1 MTSLNDFVPKL
12 TEKTYEPQKH
22 DLILFEKWQDEKLFA
37 FDKSSG
43 KTVFSID
50 TPPPYANAPW
60 HMGGA
65 IHYSQIDMIAR
76 YKRMAGFEV
85 LYPMCLDR
93 NGLPIEVQAEKK
105 FKISMTDVPREEFL
119 NMCKQILDEVGDM
132 ILDVCRLLGFSNN
145 SLEWD
150 EIYKTDEE
158 QYRTLTQST
167 FIELFKKGQIYED
180 NRPNNY
186 CTRCK
191 TTIADNEID
200 YKAGSH
206 TLYDIKFKIKE
217 TGENLIISTS
227 RPELIPA
234 IGAVIYNPKDE
245 RYQLLKGKTAI
256 TPLFNDEVPIMPHHY
271 AKMEFGTGIMMVCA
285 YGDSSDVQ
293 IFRELNLNPKTIID
307 TNGRITDAVPDYA
320 GLKVK
325 EAKKQIAEKLE
336 QEGFIVEKIDA
347 PHNFP
352 ICSRCKT
359 TVEFLAMPEYYLK
372 QVEYLPKLHE
382 YAQEMEFFPPFMRQV
397 WVDWLNTVSIDWP
410 ISRRRYYGTEVPIWY
425 CKSCGHPNLPEAG
438 KYYQPWKDEPPF
450 DTCKKCGNKEGF
462 EGDLRTFDT
471 WMDSSL
477 SEIYTIMYPHN
488 KKDEELFDQLI
499 SRPYICDLRPSAKDI
514 VRTWLH
520 YTMLRGLQLYEKPA
534 FKYAWISGFVV
545 DSKGEKFSKSAGSA
559 IKPENM
565 IKKYGGDAVRLYG
578 AAEASHGSDIRFNQQ
593 RLQGI
598 SYFVN
603 KIYNIAKF
611 LSRFPIIEEKSQI
624 SLQPAD
630 KWILSELAR
639 VIEEAKEGYE
649 IFDFQIPAKSLR
661 NFTGEIFASHYVELV
676 KGRAYNR
683 NVVYSEQEQKA
694 AWYTLHKVMKEL
706 TKAFAP
712 IIPFVTDLIYRG
724 IYAKTVHLERYPEV
738 KEIIDEKEYLEITS
752 TLLDLNSAIWK
763 YKKGKQLPLNTP
775 IKQILLPKTLAP
787 LAEDLRS
794 MHAIE
799 NLVEKDSEI
808 EEGEIIPINENDSII
823 IKI

>member
-1 MTSLNDFVPKL
+1 MSDFVPKL
-12 TEKTYEPQKH
+12 TEKTYDPQKQ
-22 DLILFEKWQDEKLFA
+22 DLMLFKKWQEEKIFA
-37 FDKSSG
+37 FNKSSG
-43 KTVFSID
+43 KPIFSID

-76 YKRMAGFEV
+76 YKRMAGYEILF
-85 LYPMCLDR
+85 PMCLDR

-105 FKISMTDVPREEFL
+105 FKISMHDVPREDFL
-119 NMCKQILDEVGDM
+119 NMCRQLLDEVGDQ
-132 ILDVCRLLGFSNN
+132 ILDICKILGFSNN

-167 FIELFKKGQIYED
+167 FIKLFKEGQIYED
-180 NRPNNY
+180 DRPNNY

-200 YKAGSH
+200 YKSGSH
-206 TLYDIKFKIKE
+206 TLYDIRFKVKE
-217 TGENLIISTS
+217 TGEDLIISTS

-234 IGAVIYNPKDE
+234 IGVVIFNPKDE
-245 RYQLLKGKTAI
+245 RYQYLGGKTVI
-256 TPLFNDEVPIMPHHY
+256 TPLFEDEVPIMAHHY
-271 AKMEFGTGIMMVCA
+271 AQMEYGTGIMMVCA

-293 IFRELNLNPKTIID
+293 IFRELKLNPKTIID
-307 TNGRITDAVPDYA
+307 TSGKITDKVPEYA

-325 EAKKQIAEKLE
+325 EAKKEIADKLE
-336 QEGFIVEKIDA
+336 AEGYVVDKADA

-359 TVEFLAMPEYYLK
+359 LVEFLAMPEYYLK

-410 ISRRRYYGTEVPIWY
+410 ISRRRYYGTEVPVWY
-425 CKSCGHPNLPEAG
+425 CKSCNHPNLPEPG
-438 KYYQPWKDEPPF
+438 NYYQPWKNDPPF
-450 DTCKKCGNKEGF
+450 ESCQKCDSSDGF
-462 EGDLRTFDT
+462 IGDLRTFDT

-477 SEIYTIMYPHN
+477 SEIYTIMHPHN
-488 KKDEELFDQLI
+488 KKDETLFNELIQ
-499 SRPYICDLRPSAKDI
+499 RPYICDVRPSAKDI

-520 YTMLRGLQLYEKPA
+520 YTMLRGLQLYNKPA
-534 FKYAWISGFVV
+534 FNCAWISGFVV
-545 DSKGEKFSKSAGSA
+545 DSKGEKLSKSAGST

-565 IKKYGGDAVRLYG
+565 IEKYGGDAVRFYG

-598 SYFVN
+598 SKFIN
-603 KIYNIAKF
+603 KFYNIAKF
-611 LSRFPIIEEKSQI
+611 LSRFPIITNKSEI

-630 KWILSELAR
+630 EWILSELAR
-639 VIEEAKEGYE
+639 VVEEAKSGYE

-661 NFTGEIFASHYVELV
+661 NFTWETFASHYVELV

-683 NVVYSEQEQKA
+683 NNSYEEREQKA

-706 TKAFAP
+706 TIVFAP

-724 IYAKTVHLERYPEV
+724 IYDKTVHLEKYPEG
-738 KEIIDEKEYLEITS
+738 KEIIDKQQYLEITP

-763 YKKGKQLPLNTP
+763 YKKSKQLPLNTP
-775 IKQILLPKTLAP
+775 IEQVYMPEILFP
-787 LAEDLRS
+787 LAKDLAS

-799 NLVEKDSEI
+799 TLVKEKDEMP
-808 EEGEIIPINENDSII
+808 EGDIISINETENIVI
-823 IKI
+823 RI

>member
-1 MTSLNDFVPKL
+1 MK
-12 TEKTYEPQKH
+12 
-22 DLILFEKWQDEKLFA
+22 
-37 FDKSSG
+37 
-43 KTVFSID
+43 
-50 TPPPYANAPW
+50 
-60 HMGGA
+60 
-65 IHYSQIDMIAR
+65 
-76 YKRMAGFEV
+76 
-85 LYPMCLDR
+85 
-93 NGLPIEVQAEKK
+93 
-105 FKISMTDVPREEFL
+105 
-119 NMCKQILDEVGDM
+119 
-132 ILDVCRLLGFSNN
+132 
-145 SLEWD
+145 
-150 EIYKTDEE
+150 
-158 QYRTLTQST
+158 
-167 FIELFKKGQIYED
+167 
-180 NRPNNY
+180 
-186 CTRCK
+186 
-191 TTIADNEID
+191 
-200 YKAGSH
+200 
-206 TLYDIKFKIKE
+206 

-488 KKDEELFDQLI
+488 KKDEELFDHLI

>member
-1 MTSLNDFVPKL
+1 MSDFVPKL
-12 TEKTYEPQKH
+12 TEKTYDPQKQ
-22 DLILFEKWQDEKLFA
+22 DLLLFQKWQEEKLFA
-37 FDKSSG
+37 FNKSSG
-43 KTVFSID
+43 KIIFSID

-76 YKRMAGFEV
+76 YKRMAGFEI
-85 LYPMCLDR
+85 LFPMCLDR
-93 NGLPIEVQAEKK
+93 NGLPIEVQAERKY
-105 FKISMTDVPREEFL
+105 KISMHDIPREDFL
-119 NMCKQILDEVGDM
+119 NMCKKMLDEVGDM
-132 ILDVCRLLGFSNN
+132 ILGVCRILGFSNN

-158 QYRTLTQST
+158 QYRTLTQAT
-167 FIELFKKGQIYED
+167 FIKLFKEGQIYED
-180 NRPNNY
+180 DRPNNY

-200 YKAGSH
+200 YKSGSH
-206 TLYDIKFKIKE
+206 MLYDIRFKVKE
-217 TGENLIISTS
+217 TGEDLIISTS

-234 IGAVIYNPKDE
+234 IGVVIFNPKDE
-245 RYQLLKGKTAI
+245 RYQHLKGKTAI
-256 TPLFNDEVPIMPHHY
+256 SPQFNDEISILPHHY

-285 YGDSSDVQ
+285 YGDSNDVQ
-293 IFRELNLNPKTIID
+293 IFRELRLNPKTIID
-307 TNGRITDAVPDYA
+307 TNGRITDKVPEYA

-336 QEGFIVEKIDA
+336 EEGHVVEKADA

-382 YAQEMEFFPPFMRQV
+382 YAQEMQFFPPFMRQV

-425 CKSCGHPNLPEAG
+425 CKKCNHPNLPEPG
-438 KYYQPWKDEPPF
+438 NYYQPWKDDPPF
-450 DTCKKCGNKEGF
+450 ESCQKCGNSEGF

-477 SEIYTIMYPHN
+477 SEIYTIMHPHN
-488 KKDEELFDQLI
+488 KKDEALFEELI
-499 SRPYICDLRPSAKDI
+499 NRPYICDVRPSAKDI

-520 YTMLRGLQLYEKPA
+520 YTMLRGHQLYDKPA

-545 DSKGEKFSKSAGSA
+545 DSKGEKFSKSAGSN
-559 IKPENM
+559 IKPETM
-565 IKKYGGDAVRLYG
+565 IEKYGGDAVRFYG

-598 SYFVN
+598 SKLIN
-603 KIYNIAKF
+603 KLYNIAKF
-611 LSRFPIIEEKSQI
+611 LSRFPIIESTEEI

-630 KWILSELAR
+630 EWILSELAR
-639 VIEEAKEGYE
+639 VVEEAKAGYE
-649 IFDFQIPAKSLR
+649 IFDFQIPAKTLR
-661 NFTGEIFASHYVELV
+661 NFTWEIFASHYVELV

-683 NVVYSEQEQKA
+683 NNSYEEQEQKA

-724 IYAKTVHLERYPEV
+724 IYDKTVHLEKYPEG
-738 KEIIDEKEYLEITS
+738 KEIIDKQQHLEITS
-752 TLLDLNSAIWK
+752 TLLELNSAIWK
-763 YKKGKQLPLNTP
+763 YKKSKQLPLNTP
-775 IKQILLPKTLAP
+775 IKQILLPKTLSP
-787 LAEDLRS
+787 LINDLQS

-799 NLVEKDSEI
+799 FIAQKNTEI
-808 EEGEIIPINENDSII
+808 EDGELIELNENESITV
-823 IKI
+823 KI